1 VGLWRFA
8 HELADAAGERLLS
21 WFGKASA
28 GTKGDGSVVTDADL
42 EVDRLI
48 HQAVAEAWPEHG
60 VLSEEI
66 SQLYAGASYT
76 WVVDPLDGTTNF
88 ANGLAHWGSSIALLH
103 QHEPLLAVIDF
114 PLLQQRFSAVRGQG
128 AWLDGRLL
136 TVPPHAALHG
146 NQLFT
151 TDSRAFRFLEVR
163 LPVKAR
169 ILGAAAY
176 DMSAVAA
183 GVAVACMETT
193 PKVWDLAAAW
203 LLAEEAGVAAGTL
216 FDGPPVFPLIPGQD
230 YGRRVYPLL
239 LAASPELWQQF
250 RANVH
255 LRPGTERLAQ
265 RYTEQGWVLPGHL
278 GVSNH
283 AERVYQ

>member
-1 VGLWRFA
+1 MGLWRFA
-8 HELADAAGERLLS
+8 HELADAAGKRLLA

-28 GTKGDGSVVTDADL
+28 GTKRDGSVVTDADL

-66 SQLYAGASYT
+66 SQLYAGASYS

-88 ANGLAHWGSSIALLH
+88 ASGLAHWGSSIALLH
-103 QHEPLLAVIDF
+103 EHEPLLAVIDF
-114 PLLQQRFSAVRGQG
+114 PLLRQRFSAVRGQG
-128 AWLDGRLL
+128 AWLDAQPLI
-136 TVPPHAALHG
+136 VQPPETLHG

-151 TDSRAFRFLEVR
+151 TDSRAYRFLEVR

-176 DMSAVAA
+176 DMAAVAA

-203 LLAEEAGVAAGTL
+203 LVARESGAVAGTL

-230 YGRRVYPLL
+230 HGRRVYPLL
-239 LAASPELWQQF
+239 VAASQELWQRF
-250 RANVH
+250 RANVY
-255 LRPGTERLAQ
+255 LRPGTERLVQ
-265 RYTEQGWVLPGHL
+265 RYIEQGWVPPGRV
-278 GVSNH
+278 GAANH
-283 AERVYQ
+283 A